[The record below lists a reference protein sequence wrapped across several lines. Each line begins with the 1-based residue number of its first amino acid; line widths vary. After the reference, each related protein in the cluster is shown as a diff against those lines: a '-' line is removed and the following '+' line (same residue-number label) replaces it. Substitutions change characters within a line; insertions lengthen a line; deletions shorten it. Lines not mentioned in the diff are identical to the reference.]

1 MNYSFFA
8 ILNLMK
14 QLDLD
19 FWSSPKTSSEEKLDV
34 IPVLKDVWEQVSTII
49 TKTNTETYSFEDKIT
64 IGGNEFFFLVSGRIR
79 EWSYSYDSTK
89 WKITDITFRL
99 IGEGKKYRFK
109 VSSLDYK
116 IISGENARFND
127 ETLWTLVASIYI
139 GSIQK
144 INKENWWYR
153 FVNSEWKHITNF
165 NYFSHL
171 FWRDPIHTTI
181 LQILRRVILDIDKK
195 HCQSS
200 EK

>member
-1 MNYSFFA
+1 
-8 ILNLMK
+8 MK

-19 FWSSPKTSSEEKLDV
+19 FWSSPKTSNEEKLDV
-34 IPVLKDVWEQVSTII
+34 IPVFKDVWEQVSTII

-64 IGGNEFFFLVSGRIR
+64 IGGNEFLFVVSGRIQ

-127 ETLWTLVASIYI
+127 ETLWTPVVSIYI

-165 NYFSHL
+165 NYFKHL